1 MSHEPAADPA
11 GAETLEIMRA
21 APRYNAW
28 QYERIAPFIGRR
40 VLEVGSGVGNISQH
54 IVSAGRELVILTDT
68 DEYYRQELR
77 ARFSGRGNVLV
88 DSLTLP
94 DPGAAARF
102 RDSRLDT
109 VIALN
114 VVEHIEDDVGAL
126 RTMGEMV
133 TRGGR
138 VIILVPAL
146 PWLYGSLD
154 TELQHYRRY
163 SSGHLTTVVGA
174 AGLALDKLFWF
185 NAVGVAGWW
194 LNAVVRRA
202 PRIPLDQLKAFD
214 RLVPLLRFEDRL
226 PLPFGQSLIAVCS
239 RP

>member
-1 MSHEPAADPA
+1 
-11 GAETLEIMRA
+11 MRA

-28 QYERIAPFIGRR
+28 QFERIAPFMGRR
-40 VLEVGSGVGNISQH
+40 VLEVGSGVGNISRH
-54 IVSAGRELVILTDT
+54 ILSGERDLVILTDT
-68 DEYYRQELR
+68 DEYYRELLR
-77 ARFSGRGNVLV
+77 AQFAGRGNVLV
-88 DSLTLP
+88 DALTLP
-94 DPGAAARF
+94 DAAAGARF
-102 RDSRLDT
+102 RGSRLDT

-133 TRGGR
+133 TPGGR
-138 VIILVPAL
+138 VIVLVPAL

-154 TELQHYRRY
+154 SELQHFRRY
-163 SSGHLTTVVGA
+163 SAGSLKGAVGA

-185 NAVGVAGWW
+185 NIVGVAGWW

-202 PRIPLDQLKAFD
+202 ERIPLDQLRAFD
-214 RLVPLLRFEDRL
+214 RLVPLLKIEDHL

-239 RP
+239 RT

>member
-54 IVSAGRELVILTDT
+54 IVSGERELVILTDT
-68 DEYYRQELR
+68 DEYYREQLR

-88 DSLTLP
+88 DALTLP
-94 DPGAAARF
+94 DPSASAKF
-102 RDSRLDT
+102 REHLLDS
-109 VIALN
+109 VVALN

-126 RTMGEMV
+126 RTMGGMV
-133 TRGGR
+133 TRGGK
-138 VIILVPAL
+138 VIVLVPAL

-154 TELQHYRRY
+154 SELQHFRRY
-163 SSGHLTTVVGA
+163 SAAGLTAAVGA

-185 NAVGVAGWW
+185 NVAGVAGWW
-194 LNAVVRRA
+194 LNAVVRRTQ
-202 PRIPLDQLKAFD
+202 RIPLDQLKAFD
-214 RLVPLLRFEDRL
+214 RLVPLLKVEDHL

-239 RP
+239 RT